1 MEIIER
7 IIEEQNLLDNKI
19 LAIRLDS
26 FEADKNLTGLI
37 ANQLMSKY
45 QRPVLLLNKV
55 INEEIEVSDIYGTV
69 VTTIPII
76 SWEGSGRGY
85 DKSKFDNLREFL
97 KESGLVMFAE
107 GHANALGVGIYDT
120 FFDSFIEY
128 SNQALAEFDFTPCY
142 KVDFIHNG
150 NNFSGYDVIEIAE
163 LKSIWGQG
171 VEEPLI
177 AFENI
182 NIHKNNIE
190 LMAKDRNPTLK
201 ITLPNGTSLIKFKSS
216 NEEYEKLI
224 SSSNLGCMTIN
235 VVGRCERNIWNG
247 IVKPQIIIED
257 YEIIGEQEY
266 YF

>member
-55 INEEIEVSDIYGTV
+55 INYDIEVSDLNGTIINKV
-69 VTTIPII
+69 PII

-97 KESGLVMFAE
+97 KESGFVTFAE
-107 GHANALGVGIYDT
+107 GHANALGVGMYDT
-120 FFDSFIEY
+120 FFDSFVEY

-142 KVDFIHNG
+142 KVDFIFNG
-150 NNFSGYDVIEIAE
+150 NNFSGYDIIEIAE

-171 VEEPLI
+171 VEEPLV
-177 AFENI
+177 AFEGINVHKDNI
-182 NIHKNNIE
+182 V
-190 LMAKDRNPTLK
+190 LMSKDKSPTLK

-216 NEEYEKLI
+216 SEEYEKLI

-235 VVGRCERNIWNG
+235 IVGKCERNIWNG
-247 IVKPQIIIED
+247 TVKPQIIIED
-257 YEIIGEQEY
+257 YEITGE
-266 YF
+266 